1 MASSSSDLTIYLNE
15 IGRFPVLTKEAQ
27 LLHCRRI
34 HTWVNWEGGRDQAP
48 RSVVR
53 TGKRS
58 MDIMIRTN
66 LKLVVSIA
74 RKYNNRGLDLSDLI
88 QEGTLGMIRSLELYD
103 PARGYAFSTY
113 AYWWIRQSTNRAI
126 HMFSRSIRIPVSS
139 HETVASILKFSA
151 HFASTQGR
159 QPTQLEL
166 ALHLGVTPERIRHI
180 LDTHALTACISL
192 DALCSPEGDSFISLR
207 PNDEE
212 TVSNSPE
219 VALQEE
225 VRYTMV
231 SEALENLEPMQA
243 EVVKRQYLM
252 RQPVAEVCESMGI
265 PRAKMLTL
273 RQRGLEELRMQLKGR
288 SELVW

>member
-48 RSVVR
+48 RSVIR
-53 TGKRS
+53 AGKRS
-58 MDIMIRTN
+58 MDVMIRTN

-166 ALHLGVTPERIRHI
+166 ALHLGVTPERVRHI

-273 RQRGLEELRMQLKGR
+273 RQKGLEELRMQLKSR
-288 SELVW
+288 AEWNW